1 MVTAAGNKM
10 TMAVGGSEWAEANR
24 IYQTA
29 QLFMTIICCSLATL
43 LTPIVLL
50 APLPDYVLGNERITL
65 VALLCGVLLGI
76 YGGLPEA
83 MFRATGRYATG
94 TMLSQFVRLGE
105 FAGFMFGLYMFRT
118 FVGVALTGLVART
131 IGTAAELFIAHTGGR
146 GLRLGFQ
153 HASKAELSEMIRP
166 AVSLMAFP
174 LASALTL
181 QGMTLIVGLFAG
193 TAAVALFN
201 AYRTIA
207 RIAVQSTAIFS
218 YALAPEFARLFG
230 QGGMTAV
237 HPLFRRSAPL
247 SAAQSIALSLVLY
260 FVSPFLLRTWTHGR
274 IEFMPAVM
282 AWLLAYAAVGG
293 IWHVPRILL
302 IATNQHIDL
311 AGWSLAAG
319 VLAVALA
326 WLLGTR
332 WQIDGVGAAMLI
344 SECFIAAVCVR
355 LAQRSF
361 DEVTVK
367 IGSSL

>member
-1 MVTAAGNKM
+1 M
-10 TMAVGGSEWAEANR
+10 
-24 IYQTA
+24 
-29 QLFMTIICCSLATL
+29 
-43 LTPIVLL
+43 
-50 APLPDYVLGNERITL
+50 
-65 VALLCGVLLGI
+65 
-76 YGGLPEA
+76 
-83 MFRATGRYATG
+83 
-94 TMLSQFVRLGE
+94 
-105 FAGFMFGLYMFRT
+105 
-118 FVGVALTGLVART
+118 
-131 IGTAAELFIAHTGGR
+131 
-146 GLRLGFQ
+146 
-153 HASKAELSEMIRP
+153 
-166 AVSLMAFP
+166 
-174 LASALTL
+174 
-181 QGMTLIVGLFAG
+181 
-193 TAAVALFN
+193 
-201 AYRTIA
+201 
-207 RIAVQSTAIFS
+207 
-218 YALAPEFARLFG
+218 
-230 QGGMTAV
+230 

-260 FVSPFLLRTWTHGR
+260 FVSPFLLRIWTHGR